1 MLSTPT
7 VFEAGPRLEQLP
19 RGLMY
24 AALCVTVVM
33 QYVYVFTFNPVPD
46 LRLLFAGTLTIFH
59 ATLAGVT
66 IVLRPATWNL
76 VLLVSAAL
84 TIVTWIP
91 AHFLNLGAGLSFD
104 PAAALRVLVLPLMLI
119 WILAYPLALPPT
131 LLRWCAILFTL
142 LGAVIALTGD
152 PVYAG
157 GTPRLASITG
167 GLDQMHPSA
176 KFMALQL
183 ILLDLLRRGDLMSSR
198 LSWTLILLCA
208 GVLLGYGGRNE
219 AILVVVYYSVLAY
232 YRMHNSAIIR
242 WLPPILLGLCIVAA
256 VVVLRIG
263 IDSYGWST
271 VGDWGSGRI
280 GVWAYRIQ
288 LIFARDWT
296 SFTFGGGLGAD
307 IVWTPQWWWIDDG
320 LTAHNDYLHVTM
332 EGGIVGLLCAAL
344 TLWGIWLRVE
354 MRGKAIVLGVMANSF
369 FANGFFQSPLLT
381 MNLSIVLAVSMF
393 IRLTAGDGDLL
404 AAAPPFEERTERAE
418 FAPGAQ

>member
-7 VFEAGPRLEQLP
+7 AFEAGPRLEHLP

-24 AALCVTVVM
+24 AALCITIIT
-33 QYVYVFTFNPVPD
+33 QYVYVFTFNPVPE
-46 LRLLFAGTLTIFH
+46 LRLLFAGTLTIIH
-59 ATLAGVT
+59 AALAGVT
-66 IVLRPATWNL
+66 IVLRPATWNV

-91 AHFLNLGAGLSFD
+91 THFLNLGVGLSFD

-119 WILAYPLALPPT
+119 WILAYPLALPPK
-131 LLRWCAILFTL
+131 LLRWCAMLFTL

-152 PVYAG
+152 PVYAS

-167 GLDQMHPSA
+167 GLDQIHPSA

-183 ILLDLLRRGDLMSSR
+183 ILLDLLRRGGLMSSR

-208 GVLLGYGGRNE
+208 GVLVGYGGRNE
-219 AILVVVYYSVLAY
+219 AILVVVYYGALAY
-232 YRMHNSAIIR
+232 YRFHGSAVIR
-242 WLPPILLGLCIVAA
+242 WLPPVLLGLSIVAA
-256 VVVLRIG
+256 IVVLHIG
-263 IDSYGWST
+263 IESYGWST

-280 GVWAYRIQ
+280 GVWAYRLQ
-288 LIFARDWT
+288 LIFERDWV
-296 SFTFGGGLGAD
+296 SFVFGGGLGAD

-332 EGGIVGLLCAAL
+332 EGGIVGLLSAIL
-344 TLWGIWLRVE
+344 ILWGVWLRVE
-354 MRGKAIVLGVMANSF
+354 MSGKAVVLGVIANSF

-381 MNLSIVLAVSMF
+381 MNLSIVLAVSLF
-393 IRLTAGDGDLL
+393 IELTTDGEDFLI
-404 AAAPPFEERTERAE
+404 T
-418 FAPGAQ
+418 AQS